1 MSTVFTQP
9 MQLAVGQAMTID
21 FVGTFCY
28 FRQSDTT
35 QDLIEIRP
43 DTQQGVLQLLPGQG
57 FNFGSTVSRWIVKN
71 IGATNITAGQLVI
84 ADGDYRDQRV
94 VGSMSVVGT
103 ANVAVADAAK
113 ARVLAGNSFMG
124 ASNMGAAAG
133 LYSRVAVWNAAA
145 NPNRLLVQSLAL
157 SNQDMTNPTVA
168 SVQVITTQPTFF
180 GTHFGN
186 NKKFGGAVS
195 AARFGVDSMATAGA
209 GEWLYILET
218 SAQQQRPLVLTDP
231 IVVPPGFGLAVWAM
245 NANQGV
251 CAAFEWYEEPNV

>member
-1 MSTVFTQP
+1 

-71 IGATNITAGQLVI
+71 IGATNITIGQLVI

-94 VGSMSVVGT
+94 VGSMQVVGT

-113 ARVLAGNSFMG
+113 ARALANNSFMG
-124 ASNMGAAAG
+124 AASVTGSAG
-133 LYSRVAVWNAAA
+133 TFARVSLWNPTT

-157 SNQDMTNPTVA
+157 SNSDMANPSLA
-168 SVQVITTQPTFF
+168 SVQAITAAPTFF
-180 GTHFGN
+180 GGRVGAS
-186 NKKFGGAVS
+186 KKFGGANSV
-195 AARFGVDSMATAGA
+195 AQFGFDNMGTSGGA
-209 GEWLYILET
+209 WSHVLST
-218 SAQQQRPLVLTDP
+218 SAQQQKPLVLTDP
-231 IVVPPGFGLAVWAM
+231 IVVPPGYGLALWAA

-251 CAAFEWYEEPNV
+251 TGAFEWYEEPNV